1 MRPKLARDPNGRIN
15 TESMLDM
22 QAWYTKNKMSNAHFP
37 AERLV
42 RTSYVEEAVK
52 KLGPF
57 VLENKDSKL
66 AGCR

>member
-1 MRPKLARDPNGRIN
+1 
-15 TESMLDM
+15 MLDM
-22 QAWYTKNKMSNAHFP
+22 QAWYKQNKFSSAQLP
-37 AERLV
+37 AERLAD
-42 RTSYVEEAVK
+42 TSYADYAVE

>member
-1 MRPKLARDPNGRIN
+1 
-15 TESMLDM
+15 MLDM
-22 QAWYTKNKMSNAHFP
+22 QAWYIKNKFASAQSR

-42 RTSYVEEAVK
+42 NGSYVEAAAQ

-66 AGCR
+66 PGCR